1 MPILYIAF
9 ALIIIGVL
17 MWLVNTYI
25 PMAASIKSV
34 LNAVVVI
41 ATVVWVLKASGLW
54 TTLVQY
60 TVPHS

>member
-1 MPILYIAF
+1 MPILYIAL

-25 PMAASIKSV
+25 PMASSIKSL

-54 TTLVQY
+54 STLLEY
-60 TVPHS
+60 RVPH